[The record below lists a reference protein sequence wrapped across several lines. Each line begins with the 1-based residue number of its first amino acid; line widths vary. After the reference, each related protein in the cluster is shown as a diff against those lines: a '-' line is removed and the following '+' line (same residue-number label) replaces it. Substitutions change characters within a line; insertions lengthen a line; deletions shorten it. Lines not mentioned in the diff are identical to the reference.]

1 MSENVDL
8 RLLQRQVVELK
19 AESDRLKKGSDT
31 GNGNPPGG
39 DNVEAR
45 VARLETHIEYI
56 RRDLDEVMVDVKSIK
71 SRLAYLA
78 GAGFVL
84 LAIFAWVA
92 NNRFDQVLDLLA
104 K

>member
-1 MSENVDL
+1 LNDNVALFPDIHP
-8 RLLQRQVVELK
+8 K
-19 AESDRLKKGSDT
+19 AAKRDNGTGSDNT

-71 SRLAYLA
+71 SRLAYFA

-92 NNRFDQVLDLLA
+92 NNRFDQVLELLA

>member
-1 MSENVDL
+1 MSDSLSLE
-8 RLLQRQVVELK
+8 LLQRRYTDLQQAHDSLRK
-19 AESDRLKKGSDT
+19 SSHT

-39 DNVEAR
+39 DNVEPR

-56 RRDLDEVMVDVKSIK
+56 RRDLDVVMLDVKSIK

-84 LAIFAWVA
+84 LAIFTWVA
-92 NNRFDQVLDLLA
+92 NNRFDQVLTLLA